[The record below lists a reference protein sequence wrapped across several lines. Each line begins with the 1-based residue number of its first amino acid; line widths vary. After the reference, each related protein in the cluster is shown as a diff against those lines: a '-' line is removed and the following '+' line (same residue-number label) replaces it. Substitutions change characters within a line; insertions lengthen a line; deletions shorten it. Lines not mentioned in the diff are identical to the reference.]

1 MLQAPTTSETRTT
14 ARELKFLVTASHAA
28 AIRQWARSELAPDP
42 FAAGDFHDEYS
53 TTSLYF
59 DTPELDVYHRRGSYR
74 RSKYRIRRYGEAEF
88 VFLER
93 KLRTGT
99 SLSKRRTIIDIS
111 DLHRLLE
118 PADRSWPGYWFQQRL
133 ELRRLRTAC
142 QVSYRRV
149 ARVGRAASG
158 DVRLTLDRD
167 IHAVPQTEPVFT
179 AERGAAVSPNH
190 QILELKYRRELPAI
204 FQSLI
209 DRFELTPLTVS
220 KYRLA
225 LEALGAPGGARALL
239 QGYEIEEARLRDA

>member
-42 FAAGDFHDEYS
+42 FAGGEFLDEYS

-59 DTPELDVYHRRGSYR
+59 DTPELDVYHRRRSYR
-74 RSKYRIRRYGEAEF
+74 RSKYRIRRYGQAEV

-99 SLSKRRTIIDIS
+99 SLSKRRTTIDIS

-118 PADRSWPGYWFQQRL
+118 PADRGWPGYWFQQRL
-133 ELRRLRTAC
+133 ELRRLRATC

-149 ARVGRAASG
+149 ARVGAAG
-158 DVRLTLDRD
+158 ARHVRLTLDRD
-167 IHAVPQTEPVFT
+167 IHAVPQTEPAFT
-179 AERGAAVSPNH
+179 AERGALVSPDH
-190 QILELKYRRELPAI
+190 QVLELKFRRELPSV
-204 FQSLI
+204 FQNLI
-209 DRFELTPLTVS
+209 DRFALTPLPVS

-225 LEALGAPGGARALL
+225 LEALQAPGGARVGAH
-239 QGYEIEEARLRDA
+239 GYEVEEARRRDA